1 MQYITGTAAAY
12 SSVNT
17 ANCCIVAVAVVT
29 GKHDQQRREM
39 AARYLLRLFRV
50 GKLGRVT
57 LDAIDQPYPH
67 KVLISHNINF
77 F

>member
-1 MQYITGTAAAY
+1 
-12 SSVNT
+12 
-17 ANCCIVAVAVVT
+17 
-29 GKHDQQRREM
+29 M

-67 KVLISHNINF
+67 EVRC
-77 F
+77 